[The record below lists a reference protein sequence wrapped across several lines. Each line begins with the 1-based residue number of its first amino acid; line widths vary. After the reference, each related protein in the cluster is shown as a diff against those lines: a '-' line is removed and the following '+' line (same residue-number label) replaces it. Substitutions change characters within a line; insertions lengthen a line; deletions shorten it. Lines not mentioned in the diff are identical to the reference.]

1 MQNKVALAMS
11 GGIDSSVS
19 AYLLKK
25 RGYAVTGF
33 FMKFW
38 SDPLCP
44 AKKEN
49 SCCNKESLRSARKV
63 ADGLK
68 IPFYAVDVRKFFKE
82 AIVDDFIAQFE
93 DYKTPNPCV
102 RCNDLVKFG
111 WFLRLA
117 ESLGFDKVA
126 TGHYCQIKKDRSG
139 TYHLQRGV
147 DPTKDQSYFL
157 YRLNQ
162 DQLSRTIFP
171 VGKYNKKQVWKIAN
185 DNEIRI
191 SSAKE
196 SQEICFI
203 HDQDYRD
210 FLARYLAK
218 KYFKAGNIINIEGK
232 VIGRHE
238 GLLKYTVGQR
248 KGIET
253 KGLKN
258 KSKKPL
264 YVLGF
269 NVKTNELIV
278 GKDKLVYQKEM
289 RVESL
294 SWTSDWSKK
303 LAFSGKN
310 IKVGIRYHHKTVSSK
325 IKLENKHKLLVT
337 FQKPQRAVTP
347 GQSAVFYQNDEVLG
361 GGFISLD

>member
-1 MQNKVALAMS
+1 MKREKVALAMS

-19 AYLLKK
+19 AFLLKK
-25 RGYAVTGF
+25 NGCDVTGF
-33 FMKFW
+33 FIKFW

-49 SCCNKESLRSARKV
+49 SCCNKESLENARKV
-63 ADGLK
+63 ARALN
-68 IPFYAVDVRKFFKE
+68 IPFYAVDARRFFKK
-82 AIVDDFIAQFE
+82 AVVDDFIAQFE

-102 RCNDLVKFG
+102 RCNELVKFG
-111 WFLRLA
+111 WFSQFA
-117 ESLGFDKVA
+117 ESLGFEKIA
-126 TGHYCQIKKDRSG
+126 TGHYCQIKKDRKG
-139 TYHLQRGV
+139 IYHLQKGV

-157 YRLNQ
+157 YRLKQ
-162 DQLSRTIFP
+162 DQLSKALFP

-185 DNEIRI
+185 KNNIRI
-191 SSAKE
+191 RNAKE

-210 FLARYLAK
+210 FLVRYLAK
-218 KYFKAGNIINIEGK
+218 KYFKAGNIVDTRGK
-232 VIGRHE
+232 VIGRHD
-238 GLLKYTVGQR
+238 GLLRYTVGQR

-258 KSKKPL
+258 ESKKPL

-269 NVKTNELIV
+269 NVKTNELVV
-278 GKDKLVYQKEM
+278 GEDKLVYQKEM

-303 LAFSGKN
+303 QAFSGKN
-310 IKVGIRYHHKTVSSK
+310 IKVGIRYHHKTVSCK
-325 IKLENKHKLLVT
+325 IKLESKHKLLVT
-337 FQKPQRAVTP
+337 FQKPQRAITP
-347 GQSAVFYQNDEVLG
+347 GQSAVFYKRNEVLG
-361 GGFISLD
+361 GGFISP